1 MPRIPELPDDGNEPE
16 VQELF
21 EKQKAHFGFVLNPNK
36 IYGHRPSILL
46 GYAALNDGVNASGLL
61 PEGLKAMLCTR
72 VATFNGC
79 PF

>member
-1 MPRIPELPDDGNEPE
+1 MPRIPELPDEGNEPE
-16 VQELF
+16 VQQLF
-21 EKQKAHFGFVLNPNK
+21 EKQKETYGFVLNTQK
-36 IYGHRPSILL
+36 IYGYRPSIML